1 MRPLVIEER
10 RVGGSGGCSL
20 EGEPLVG
27 DPLVRVVGG
36 SGAEACSVGPLP
48 TSTVS
53 GAPGED
59 ACKPLGQ
66 MIISELTVTVLQ
78 STSKT

>member
-1 MRPLVIEER
+1 MRPLVTEER

-20 EGEPLVG
+20 EGEPLEG
-27 DPLVRVVGG
+27 DPLERVVGG

-53 GAPGED
+53 GAPGNSVD
-59 ACKPLGQ
+59 K
-66 MIISELTVTVLQ
+66 
-78 STSKT
+78 